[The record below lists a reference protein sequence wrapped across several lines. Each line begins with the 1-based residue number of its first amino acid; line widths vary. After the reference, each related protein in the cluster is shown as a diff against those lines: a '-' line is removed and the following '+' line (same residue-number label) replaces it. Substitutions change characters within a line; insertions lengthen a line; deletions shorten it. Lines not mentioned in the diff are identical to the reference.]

1 MLSWLYKA
9 KIRHTLLS
17 QFSLTV
23 EFFIGIFKS
32 KTTIL
37 RLVNLTPDIQL
48 IECATLCGVNII
60 IIIILQLGF
69 NILDKKESD
78 LKQDQF
84 KTGFKIAVRIGVKP
98 GYCC

>member
-17 QFSLTV
+17 QFSLSV

-32 KTTIL
+32 KTKIL

-48 IECATLCGVNII
+48 IECATLCGVH
-60 IIIILQLGF
+60 IIILQLVF
-69 NILDKKESD
+69 NILAKKESD

-84 KTGFKIAVRIGVKP
+84 KTGFKIAVRIGV
-98 GYCC
+98 